1 MRLRSS
7 GQTSYALAGASECGP
22 FLANEADRIL
32 GPNYQGL
39 LAAKRA
45 YDHAALFFVRRGTG
59 SGHWSD
65 DGFTRLEECPAR
77 RPLRGPLG
85 RNATTANPLQFCWRL
100 TPTSQAA
107 HNCCITRPLSVGPG
121 RNGLAPRLWC
131 GAFPFPVRDASTFL
145 WIDVVLRHLQRSN
158 HRAVPLCAAPLT
170 PRPPPGAG
178 PFHRLTRRSADLPTA
193 SRFPYE
199 PRETHAPL
207 LIVPQL

>member
-65 DGFTRLEECPAR
+65 DGFTRLEEFRAR
-77 RPLRGPLG
+77 RPPTRAIRARRHNREPFAILLAFDANIAG
-85 RNATTANPLQFCWRL
+85 TA
-100 TPTSQAA
+100 
-107 HNCCITRPLSVGPG
+107 
-121 RNGLAPRLWC
+121 
-131 GAFPFPVRDASTFL
+131 
-145 WIDVVLRHLQRSN
+145 
-158 HRAVPLCAAPLT
+158 
-170 PRPPPGAG
+170 
-178 PFHRLTRRSADLPTA
+178 
-193 SRFPYE
+193 
-199 PRETHAPL
+199 
-207 LIVPQL
+207 